1 MSLKNLAKNSPGLAA
16 AAFQSNASPENIDKL
31 NKLVYIQNIHN
42 TLIALPQND
51 AYAKYMTYDKNV
63 QGALADL
70 YDPKYTQQDKGFW
83 GNAVRGL
90 SNTLRSATHYGGTST
105 WGLVKQ
111 VLTTPAIVTA
121 AAVHKSAGEEV
132 LKAMG
137 NDETGIGKILATL
150 VRPQDKLIKQPIAA
164 AQMYESSPEAEGK
177 NPFQLLM
184 KEASFYKQG
193 FSELLPG
200 GKDLTTEYKGGGIK
214 QYWAA
219 TSDPEN
225 AFIPDALVL
234 FEPTLDPSVKYLAK
248 MLAQGKSPLD
258 NYDDYKNNP
267 AIVSLIA
274 NYVSG
279 DEEVGK
285 TIDEAVQLYNNSR
298 PSLGRG
304 AARGV
309 IVNMSVEEQR
319 KKMGDTSTFSLFN
332 AISGPIDT
340 HLTIALDPLLLL
352 GKANKVRLAAKYA
365 IIKNGVFSGESL
377 AVAIE
382 KYPRVARYFGEAGK
396 LVNTY
401 KTGAPEES
409 ALAYTRLRKD
419 FKEISPTIIDDMH
432 AFGVK
437 DVKTAVQFFQGQ
449 DDIANLV
456 QGIAI
461 MERTPLLPRYSK
473 ANYITDKFK
482 NYLGELTTNNYRN
495 LDVPGAKE
503 DFGAVIAQDPATW
516 AYKIGVKEGLAFGKE
531 GDKSGIFTLRDKS
544 IIGRVDR
551 FMRAFEI
558 APKAMRNIVI
568 SDASSADQIFAM
580 VRAAGVDKTSASLF
594 RTYWISADEGQ
605 RLTALKAVLKT
616 HGRAFGLEHA
626 TKGRELLDSIDNLS
640 AELYSV
646 SQDSI
651 NLGSINATAGIIN
664 AENIA
669 SPNGI
674 RKIVQD
680 ASRLT
685 TAEGKAGRVNAS
697 LVAEMSALSAER
709 KALGLTMKELKQQQK
724 LGIDVTN
731 KIQDV
736 KNQLNI
742 LGARWAKLNKA
753 RVGVKG
759 SITDGELPADLDKFN
774 AAEINGTQRAIR
786 VYQLNTE
793 KVIPD
798 LMQWREAATRA
809 GVVSKVTGDISNN
822 KMNKMVVDMWS
833 FNNLYP
839 RLGIR
844 TTVDEVGSHL
854 FINGL
859 KGFGEYINGRAM
871 SRALRVNKP
880 LETKTRIKTKKGFL
894 KEVEKTNLGIV
905 YNNLYKLLGK
915 TKTQDELLALANDPE
930 KLGDA
935 VAESMLNNRFK
946 PSFLKT
952 KFGQQIA
959 EYAKDYARFN
969 GATILEDALGNVSRG
984 DVMLSKTDD
993 AIKGIE
999 QFGPSIALNVNLQE
1013 ALKGFKFKGEFTE
1026 WGSQSENFANKW
1038 LLELNNTVGKRNGQ
1052 FGNIVLWNAHRPQSE
1067 VVEKLFNYIEG
1078 EGNELARRFAAYN
1091 ELGAY
1096 RFAEHIYADATYAL
1110 RDSAGRI
1117 NNKLVNAIRDA
1128 GGVDKFSIYDLAKID
1143 KPYARPNAILGQELI
1158 PIEQVDAPNIIN
1170 RIMTNGYDWI
1180 GKQIALLD
1188 REPITYG
1195 NYIMYRD
1202 MLSGQQKAIKES
1214 MLKSGASEELA
1225 DSAARLSVNDLAAT
1239 WARSRTLAFVDNAD
1253 VRTNLAYSMKTFG
1266 RYYRATEDFWRRL
1279 SRIIRKEPEALVRL
1293 AIANQGL
1300 EDSGFIHE
1308 DDKGQMYF
1316 TYPGAD
1322 FMHDA
1327 LNVVLSEFFGIEVKQ
1342 PSPVSYGGYV
1352 KMLTPSLDPQ
1362 SAPPRISGPIS
1373 SIGIAVI
1380 EQIPYVGDFVKKYET
1395 VLTGG
1400 YNPDAPLWRK
1410 VLPTNVLRILDI
1422 AIGGDE
1428 NQDARFSSA
1437 IKAGRMLVSTGNGP
1451 QTPAETDKFSLNMT
1465 IQAINVQLTKLIFGQ
1480 GAVASVQ
1487 TFENTTVPENLLEVG
1502 VFTWN
1507 SEFVKFMERY
1517 PNDAN
1522 AYSKAL
1528 VDFATIYPSKLAF
1541 TVSGTDAEVQANFQ
1555 KTYEAADFVKNN
1567 KKLFLEHKEGASF
1580 FIPINGTNDYQS
1592 YNYLKSN
1599 GFLKNKN
1606 VEDYI
1611 YQIATAN
1618 VRKAYYAITDEFN
1631 AKIAATNDPTYKA
1644 YLRQDLTERQRAFK
1658 TTYPLLPKALGQ
1670 GETVDKVNALNDLRD
1685 VIVSG
1690 KAPKKDLATK
1700 FYAMIS
1706 AYDAYERKTNGLGSS
1721 GNDSNYKNYLQADL
1735 KDTLVTL
1742 AGTDPNAQSLYNT
1755 LLEPLIGD

>member
-1 MSLKNLAKNSPGLAA
+1 MTIKKLAQNSPGLAA
-16 AAFQSNASPENIDKL
+16 AALQSKASPQDIDKL
-31 NKLVYIQNIHN
+31 NKLVKLQNIHN

-51 AYAKYMTYDKNV
+51 AYAKYQSYDKV
-63 QGALADL
+63 TQGALADL
-70 YDPKYTQQDKGFW
+70 YDPKYTQEDKGFW

-90 SNTLRSATHYGGTST
+90 TNTLRSATHYAKTDT

-111 VLTTPAIVTA
+111 VLITPPIATQFAVAKA
-121 AAVHKSAGEEV
+121 AGKET
-132 LKAMG
+132 LKAMAD
-137 NDETGIGKILATL
+137 DETAIGKVLNVL
-150 VRPQDKLIKQPIAA
+150 SRPQEKLVKQPLRAA
-164 AQMYESSPEAEGK
+164 ELYETSAEAEGK
-177 NPFQLLM
+177 NAFQILAKQSTFLAKGFAELM
-184 KEASFYKQG
+184 
-193 FSELLPG
+193 PG
-200 GKDLTTEYKGGGIK
+200 GKDLTTEYKGGGMK
-214 QYWAA
+214 QYWAD

-225 AFIPDALVL
+225 AFNPGALVL

-248 MLAQGKSPLD
+248 MLSQGKDPFSK
-258 NYDDYKNNP
+258 YDEYKDNP
-267 AIVSLIA
+267 AVVSLIA
-274 NYVSG
+274 SYVAG
-279 DEEVGK
+279 DEEVAK
-285 TIDEAVQLYNNSR
+285 TVDEAVELYDNSKF
-298 PSLGRG
+298 SLGRTV
-304 AARGV
+304 ARD
-309 IVNMSVEEQR
+309 IIADMSIEQQR
-319 KKMGDTSTFSLFN
+319 KKMGDESALSLFN
-332 AISGPIDT
+332 VISGPIDT
-340 HLTIALDPLLLL
+340 ALTIVGDPLLVL
-352 GKANKVRLAAKYA
+352 GKANKARLAAKYG
-365 IIKNGVFSGESL
+365 IIKNGVITGDSL
-377 AVAIE
+377 AASIE
-382 KYPRVARYFGEAGK
+382 KYPRVAKYFGEAGK
-396 LVNTY
+396 LVNKY
-401 KTGAPEES
+401 KTGTPEES
-409 ALAYTRLRKD
+409 ALAYTQLRKD
-419 FKEISPTIIDDMH
+419 FKELSPNIIDEMN

-473 ANYITDKFK
+473 VNYITDKFK
-482 NYLGELTTNNYRN
+482 NYLGNLTINNYRN
-495 LDVPGAKE
+495 LNVPGATE

-516 AYKIGVKEGLAFGKE
+516 AEKIGVKEGLTVGK
-531 GDKSGIFTLRDKS
+531 DNKSGFFTLRDKT
-544 IIGRVDR
+544 IMGRVDR

-558 APKAMRNIVI
+558 APKATRNIVV

-594 RTYWISADEGQ
+594 RTYWIAGDEGQ

-616 HGRAFGLEHA
+616 YGRALGLEYA
-626 TKGRELLDSIDNLS
+626 AKGRELLDSIDNLS
-640 AELYSV
+640 PELYSV

-651 NLGSINATAGIIN
+651 NLGELNATAGIIDAAN
-664 AENIA
+664 VA

-680 ASRLT
+680 ASNLT

-697 LVAEMSALSAER
+697 LVAEMSTVTAER
-709 KALGLTMKELKQQQK
+709 KALGITMRELKRQQK

-731 KIQDV
+731 KIEDV

-753 RVGVKG
+753 RAGVKQSLTEG
-759 SITDGELPADLDKFN
+759 DLPADLDKFN

-798 LMQWREAATRA
+798 LMAWKETATRA
-809 GVVSKVTGDISNN
+809 GIVSKVTGDISNN
-822 KMNKMVVDMWS
+822 KLNKMVVDIWS
-833 FNNLYP
+833 FNNLFP

-844 TTVDEVGSHL
+844 TTVDEVGSHM

-859 KGFGEYINGRAM
+859 KGFGMYINGRAF
-871 SRALRVNKP
+871 SRAKRVNTP
-880 LETKTRIKTKKGFL
+880 TGTKTRIKTQKGFL
-894 KEVEKTNLGIV
+894 KEVEKTNLGII

-915 TKTQDELLALANDPE
+915 TKSQEELLALANDPE
-930 KLGDA
+930 KLGTA

-946 PSFLKT
+946 PSFLQT
-952 KFGQQIA
+952 RRGQQIA
-959 EYAKDYARFN
+959 EYAGDYARFN
-969 GATILEDALGNVSRG
+969 GETILEDALGNVSRG
-984 DVMLSKTDD
+984 DVMLSQADE

-1052 FGNIVLWNAHRPQSE
+1052 FGNIVLWNAHRPQAE
-1067 VVEKLFNYIEG
+1067 VVGKLYDFIQG
-1078 EGNELARRFAAYN
+1078 EGNELAKRFAAYN

-1128 GGVDKFSIYDLAKID
+1128 GGVENFSIYDLAKID
-1143 KPYARPNAILGQELI
+1143 VPYARPNAILGQELI
-1158 PIEQVDAPNIIN
+1158 PIEQADAPNIIN

-1202 MLSGQQKAIKES
+1202 MLAGQQKAIKES

-1225 DSAARLSVNDLAAT
+1225 DSTARLSVNDLAAT

-1266 RYYRATEDFWRRL
+1266 RYYRATEDFYRRVT
-1279 SRIIRKEPEALVRL
+1279 RIIRKEPEAIVRI

-1327 LNVVLSEFFGIEVKQ
+1327 FNVVLSKYFGIDVKQ
-1342 PSPVSYGGYV
+1342 PSPVTYGGYV

-1362 SAPPRISGPIS
+1362 SAAPRISGPLS
-1373 SIGIAVI
+1373 SLGIAVI
-1380 EQIPYVGDFVKKYET
+1380 QQIPYVGDFVKKYET
-1395 VLTGG
+1395 GLTGG

-1410 VLPTNVLRILDI
+1410 VLPTNALRFLDI

-1451 QTPAETDKFSLNMT
+1451 EKPADVDRFSLNMT
-1465 IQAINVQLTKLIFGQ
+1465 IQAINIQITKLIFGQ

-1487 TFENTTVPENLLEVG
+1487 TFENATVPENFLEAG

-1507 SEFVKFMERY
+1507 SEFVKAMERY

-1528 VDFATIYPSKLAF
+1528 VDFAKLYPSKLAF
-1541 TVSGTDAEVQANFQ
+1541 TVSGTDADVQANFQ
-1555 KTYEAADFVKNN
+1555 KTYEAADFVKKN
-1567 KKLFLEHKEGASF
+1567 KKLFLDHKEGASF

-1592 YNYLKSN
+1592 YNYLKES
-1599 GFLKNKN
+1599 GFLKNKD

-1618 VRKAYYAITDEFN
+1618 VRKAYYAITDEAN
-1631 AKIAATNDPTYKA
+1631 AKIAASNDPDYKA
-1644 YLRQDLTERQRAFK
+1644 YLRKDLTEKQRAFK
-1658 TTYPLLPKALGQ
+1658 TTYPMLPKALGQ
-1670 GETVDKVNALNDLRD
+1670 GDNVDKVNALNDLRD

-1690 KAPKKDLATK
+1690 KAPKKDLAKT
-1700 FYAMIS
+1700 FYAMIT
-1706 AYDAYERKTNGLGSS
+1706 AYDAYERKTSGLGSS
-1721 GNDSNYKNYLQADL
+1721 GNDRNIKNFLQADL
-1735 KDTLVTL
+1735 KDVLVTL